1 MEFTWPILL
10 VLLLAVPVLVAVY
23 IWAQRRRA
31 RFALRYS
38 SLELMRDALGRRSNI
53 RRHIPPFFFLLGI
66 TAMLIGV
73 ARPLAV
79 VTVPEQEATVILA
92 IDVSRSM
99 RANDIQ
105 PDRLDAAKT
114 AADAFVEKQT
124 PGTRIGVVSFS
135 SSADLVQAPTTD
147 KDAALAAI
155 NRLQL
160 GSRTA
165 IGSGILT
172 SLDAIFGTPQT
183 SAEPPQVEPL
193 PTLAP
198 TPVPEGFHVPAIIIL
213 LTDGRSNTGPLP
225 LDSAQTAAN
234 RGVRVFT
241 VGIGT
246 TQGAT
251 IQGGGGGRFGFGGGG
266 RGGFAFR
273 ADLDETTLQE
283 IATLTDAKYFHATQ
297 ADQLVSIYQ
306 SLNTQ
311 LIVTTQRM
319 ELTAWFT
326 GAAMLFLLIGGI
338 LSLLWF
344 NRLP

>member
-10 VLLLAVPVLVAVY
+10 VLLLAVPVLAAVY

-38 SLELMRDALGRRSNI
+38 SLQLMRDALDQRASI

-79 VTVPEQEATVILA
+79 VTVPEQQATVILA

-105 PDRLDAAKT
+105 PDRLDAAKA

-135 SSADLVQAPTTD
+135 TSADLVQAPTTD
-147 KDAALAAI
+147 KDAVLAAV
-155 NRLQL
+155 NRLRL

-183 SAEPPQVEPL
+183 SISPPQEETL
-193 PTLAP
+193 PTPAP

-225 LDSAQTAAN
+225 LESAQTAAN

-251 IQGGGGGRFGFGGGG
+251 LQGGGGRFGFG
-266 RGGFAFR
+266 GGFAFR
-273 ADLDETTLQE
+273 ADLDETTLKE
-283 IATLTDAKYFHATQ
+283 IATLTDAKYFHATE
-297 ADQLVSIYQ
+297 AEELVSIYQ

-326 GAAMLFLLIGGI
+326 SAAMLFLLIGGI
-338 LSLLWF
+338 LSLFWF

>member
-10 VLLLAVPVLVAVY
+10 VLLLAVPALVAAY

-38 SLELMRDALGRRSNI
+38 SLQLVRDALDQRSNI

-66 TAMLIGV
+66 TAMIVGV

-105 PDRLDAAKT
+105 PDRLEAAK
-114 AADAFVEKQT
+114 AAAAAFVEKQT

-135 SSADLVQAPTTD
+135 TSADIVQMPTTD
-147 KDAALAAI
+147 KDAALASI

-172 SLDAIFGTPQT
+172 SLDAIFGTPQANA
-183 SAEPPQVEPL
+183 SPPQEETL
-193 PTLAP
+193 PTPTP
-198 TPVPEGFHVPAIIIL
+198 TPVPEGFHVPAVIIL

-225 LDSAQTAAN
+225 LDAAQTAAN

-246 TQGAT
+246 PQGAT
-251 IQGGGGGRFGFGGGG
+251 IQGGGGGGRFGFG
-266 RGGFAFR
+266 RGFAFR

-283 IATLTDAKYFHATQ
+283 IATLTDAKYFHATE
-297 ADQLVSIYQ
+297 AEQLVSIYQ
-306 SLNTQ
+306 GLNTQ
-311 LIVTTQRM
+311 LIVTTQHM

>member
-10 VLLLAVPVLVAVY
+10 VLLLAVPALVAVY

-38 SLELMRDALGRRSNI
+38 SLELMRDALGKRSNI

-73 ARPLAV
+73 ARPQAV

-105 PDRLDAAKT
+105 PDRLDAAK
-114 AADAFVEKQT
+114 AAAELFVEQQT

-135 SSADLVQAPTTD
+135 TNADLVQAPTTD
-147 KDAALAAI
+147 KQAVLGSID
-155 NRLQL
+155 RLQL

-165 IGSGILT
+165 IGSAILT
-172 SLDAIFGTPQT
+172 SLDAIFGTPPT
-183 SAEPPQVEPL
+183 SAAPPQVEPL
-193 PTLAP
+193 P

-251 IQGGGGGRFGFGGGG
+251 IQGGGGRFGFRGGG

-283 IATLTDAKYFHATQ
+283 IATLTDAKYFHATE
-297 ADQLVSIYQ
+297 AEQLVSIYQ
-306 SLNTQ
+306 GLNTQ

-326 GAAMLFLLIGGI
+326 GAAMLFLLIGGA